1 MAYSLCEIPN
11 KYNIFA
17 TLKRIRMKKQL
28 LLLTAGGML
37 ALASCKNEAPAT
49 AGPSDMQIDSM
60 VNARVEEMRT
70 QLMAE
75 NDSLI
80 NALAQWK
87 ADSMIAAMKGT
98 AAPAKAKPVAKKP
111 AAPNKATSGNQPA
124 NAAGTTSNAANSGGI
139 QGHSDQNAQGG
150 VKSIKSNSDQ
160 STKSGLKSIKD
171 NADKK

>member
-1 MAYSLCEIPN
+1 
-11 KYNIFA
+11 
-17 TLKRIRMKKQL
+17 MKKQL

-49 AGPSDMQIDSM
+49 AAGPSDMQIDST

-70 QLMAE
+70 QLMAQ

-98 AAPAKAKPVAKKP
+98 PAPAKPKPAAKKP
-111 AAPNKATSGNQPA
+111 APAKSPVTSNQPA
-124 NAAGTTSNAANSGGI
+124 NASGAAASSSPATGKNNGDQGQATGKNTGEQGTATG
-139 QGHSDQNAQGG
+139 
-150 VKSIKSNSDQ
+150 KR
-160 STKSGLKSIKD
+160 
-171 NADKK
+171 

>member
-1 MAYSLCEIPN
+1 
-11 KYNIFA
+11 
-17 TLKRIRMKKQL
+17 MKKQL

-49 AGPSDMQIDSM
+49 AAGPSDAQIDSM

-87 ADSMIAAMKGT
+87 ADSMIAAMKG
-98 AAPAKAKPVAKKP
+98 APAPKAKPVAKKP
-111 AAPNKATSGNQPA
+111 APAHNSIQSGNQPA
-124 NAAGTTSNAANSGGI
+124 TSSASTSSSSSGI
-139 QGHSDQNAQGG
+139 QGHSDQNAQSGLKG
-150 VKSIKSNSDQ
+150 IKSNSDQ
-160 STKSGLKSIKD
+160 NTKSGLKSIKD

>member
-1 MAYSLCEIPN
+1 LAYSLCDIPN
-11 KYNIFA
+11 KYNIFT

-49 AGPSDMQIDSM
+49 AAGPSDAQIDSM

-98 AAPAKAKPVAKKP
+98 SAPAKPKPVAKKP
-111 AAPNKATSGNQPA
+111 AAPNKAISGNSAASATGASSSASSGPA
-124 NAAGTTSNAANSGGI
+124 TGKNNGD
-139 QGHSDQNAQGG
+139 QGQATGKNTGEQGQATG
-150 VKSIKSNSDQ
+150 KR
-160 STKSGLKSIKD
+160 
-171 NADKK
+171 